1 MRTRSPYDVVALL
14 ARLGVGVIFIAHGWQ
29 KVQVGVTS
37 TGHTFKGQGV
47 PLPTVAA
54 VYSTFVELLGGAAL
68 ILGLGLP
75 VAGLLL
81 FVDMTGALAFVN
93 GKHGLFITGHRD
105 GYELVLVLGLASLLF
120 ATGGGRFSLDARLFR
135 RRDPSPRAMPTSAGP
150 PEVEPRL
157 AYEIV
162 EDISRD
168 TLVAGSKAAGSKAA
182 GSKPASSKRPAA
194 EDR

>member
-29 KVQVGVTS
+29 KIQVGVTS

-81 FVDMTGALAFVN
+81 FVDMAGAVAFVN

-105 GYELVLVLGLASLLF
+105 GYELVLALGLASLLF
-120 ATGGGRFSLDARLFR
+120 ATGAGGRFSLDARLFR
-135 RRDPSPRAMPTSAGP
+135 RRDPSPRATPTSVAP

-157 AYEIV
+157 ASEIV

-168 TLVAGSKAAGSKAA
+168 TLVAGSKAAGSKPA
-182 GSKPASSKRPAA
+182 GSKRPAA